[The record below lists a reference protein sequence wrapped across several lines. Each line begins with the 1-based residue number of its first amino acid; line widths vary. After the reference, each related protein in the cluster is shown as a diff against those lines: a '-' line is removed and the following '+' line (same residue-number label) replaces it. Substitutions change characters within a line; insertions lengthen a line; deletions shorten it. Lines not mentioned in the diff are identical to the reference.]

1 MAEVFEIVVVGLGP
15 GDPGLL
21 TTETAL
27 ALSSDRVF
35 LRTRIHP
42 TLEKLANSSNWPS
55 FDDLYEQLETF
66 EEVYDRIVEK
76 LMREVETGSLVY
88 AVPGHPL
95 FGEAT
100 VRRLLQ
106 VATERKV
113 PVRVLPA
120 ISFLDS
126 IVTSLGIDPVETSLQ
141 LVDALEL
148 VAVTEAQPFAGGEL
162 PLSPLRPACVAQIY
176 SRNIASHAKLA
187 LLRVYP
193 EDLVVTMLR
202 ATGSAACEIRTM
214 PLYEI
219 DHHDVNHLSSLYL
232 PSVNPLEN
240 DRSFEGLQQI
250 IAQLRAPGGCP
261 WDREQTHDSLIRHM
275 IEEAYEVVH
284 AIEGNSSGDL
294 AEELGDVLLQ
304 VLLHA
309 QIAEEAETFMLED
322 VIEILARKLVRRH
335 PHVFGNRV
343 IDSSGEVVKA
353 WDQIKAQERAGKA
366 TVEAESPFGVI
377 PPTLPALARAQTL
390 MRRAESRG
398 FDVVLGTPELMTDM
412 TNENDVS
419 EAQVAQKLATIV
431 RDAATNGV
439 DAEQALRRWTEQFEK
454 VASEDRSAAG

>member
-202 ATGSAACEIRTM
+202 ATGSTACEIRTM

-232 PSVNPLEN
+232 PSVDPLEN

-353 WDQIKAQERAGKA
+353 WDQIKAQERAGKD
-366 TVEAESPFGVI
+366 TVAAESPFGVI